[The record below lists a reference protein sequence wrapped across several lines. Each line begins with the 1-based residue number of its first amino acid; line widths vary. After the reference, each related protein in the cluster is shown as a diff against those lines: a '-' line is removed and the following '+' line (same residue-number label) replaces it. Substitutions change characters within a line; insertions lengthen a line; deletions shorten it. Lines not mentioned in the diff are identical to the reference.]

1 MSAAGAKKSAS
12 KAEKMAAMYFDMG
25 MSQSEIAAQFNITPQ
40 SVSKAINK
48 PEILEEYDKRRSAHA
63 LRAKIRLAAATE
75 KAVEV
80 QLGYLDKELPINLE
94 YLRQNAARDILDRSG
109 IKVEA
114 EKDDN
119 QITIEVLGLDLGM
132 PDGNVEEQN

>member
-1 MSAAGAKKSAS
+1 MSAAGDKKAAR
-12 KAEKMAAMYFDMG
+12 KAEKMAAMYFEQS